1 MAGYNVYL
9 SRYDSK
15 TNPDAF
21 FEIKPLENNG
31 VNNESVPRPILDAFE
46 NNEQTFIVIEGTND
60 SRFTPNFEI
69 KISQSFFSGIYTVG
83 KMGARVENRNDGPVT
98 IIPLSQRVDKNRLVQ
113 PLGVLSYQ
121 TPEVNTSLLLT
132 GNAVPTYNKDMTWG
146 NALLNN
152 LVHIVEN
159 FANDLPPAAPLEG
172 QLWYDTTNKLL
183 KIFQGKKYPLIKI
196 NITQNS
202 FLLETKEINLLAGN
216 HIIVYGNTSF
226 KLKAHKFT
234 VEEILNKTSKT
245 VEIKICEQLPKNMS
259 ADGFVYCLDDWKPL
273 INPPVVETKIV
284 KEEINFSKIENLI
297 NNELTQL
304 YQQIN
309 DQTIKFENYTNNEIA
324 KVFQQLNDQNIKI
337 KNLFNNEFSKIS
349 QQVNEL
355 KNKRVISEKLTI
367 PYDISLY
374 IAEPVKT
381 GFIAASALLVR
392 DVLITEDH
400 LVFALTPPLKE
411 SIYEIVKITKNEQQV
426 IGSVTFAPLSKT
438 GTVQITNPILNRGEV
453 VVIRPIQPDPF
464 ICDVFIT
471 LSGKTSF

>member
-113 PLGVLSYQ
+113 PYGVLSYQ
-121 TPEVNTSLLLT
+121 TPEVNTSLFLT
-132 GNAVPTYNKDMTWG
+132 GNAVPAYNKEMTWG

-152 LVHIVEN
+152 LVHMVEH
-159 FANDLPPAAPLEG
+159 FANDLPPVAPLEG

-196 NITQNS
+196 NITQNL
-202 FLLETKEINLLAGN
+202 FLLKSKEINLSAGD
-216 HIIVYGNTSF
+216 HIIIYGNTSL
-226 KLKAHKFT
+226 KLKGHKFT
-234 VEEILNKTSKT
+234 VEKILEKTPET
-245 VEIKICEQLPKNMS
+245 IEIKIHEQLPKNMS
-259 ADGFVYCLDDWKPL
+259 VDGFIYCLNDWKPL
-273 INPPVVETKIV
+273 INSSIVETKII
-284 KEEINFSKIENLI
+284 KEEINFSKIENLVD
-297 NNELTQL
+297 NKLTQL

-309 DQTIKFENYTNNEIA
+309 DQTIKFENYTNNEIT

-349 QQVNEL
+349 QQINEV
-355 KNKRVISEKLTI
+355 KSKFVVSEKSTV

-374 IAEPVKT
+374 ITEPVKT
-381 GFIAASALLVR
+381 GFVAASTLLVR
-392 DVLITEDH
+392 DVLMTEDH
-400 LVFALTPPLKE
+400 LAFALTPPLKE
-411 SIYEIVKITKNEQQV
+411 SIYEIIKITENQQQT
-426 IGSVTFAPLSKT
+426 IGSIVFAPLSKT
-438 GTVQITNPILNRGEV
+438 GTVHITDPTLNRGDIIA
-453 VVIRPIQPDPF
+453 IRPTQPDPF